1 MKKMYLPLA
10 AMLIFVFTA
19 CNNPGTSSSAGNTKD
34 SAMSSTE
41 QQNLE
46 KNRSM
51 YKAIQAGDSATIKS
65 LVADDAVDHQ
75 GPGGHDL
82 KGNEIVH
89 MLTDMHNHVK
99 GMSFDIVS
107 DAAKGDYVF
116 SMVNVKGTATD
127 NSMGM
132 TAGTSMDSKQ
142 VDVVKV
148 KDGKMVEHWG
158 FLDWADVMKMGQQPM
173 MDSTGKMKK

>member
-1 MKKMYLPLA
+1 MYMYRLSLSSNCGDERTGGLIHPNPCSKYGQYFKVKKLSYIILRFKPKPIKMKKMYLPLA

-75 GPGGHDL
+75 DPGGHE
-82 KGNEIVH
+82 N
-89 MLTDMHNHVK
+89 
-99 GMSFDIVS
+99 
-107 DAAKGDYVF
+107 Y
-116 SMVNVKGTATD
+116 
-127 NSMGM
+127 
-132 TAGTSMDSKQ
+132 
-142 VDVVKV
+142 
-148 KDGKMVEHWG
+148 
-158 FLDWADVMKMGQQPM
+158 
-173 MDSTGKMKK
+173 